1 MLTVIEA
8 YSIPIIIALL
18 IGLAAAFWALRNRQD
33 KVLGEEPATRVE
45 APTPSPAAAPPAP
58 APVPPPPPLVQS
70 QPTLGALPLPTEE
83 IPVVVDPVES
93 ASSDTLTTMKGV
105 GPKFAA
111 RLNEEGITRF
121 DQLASLS
128 EAEVAA
134 LDERMGA
141 FRGRL
146 VRDRVIEQASYL
158 ARGDRAG
165 FETTF
170 GKLGSA

>member
-33 KVLGEEPATRVE
+33 KVLGDEPATRVE
-45 APTPSPAAAPPAP
+45 APRPSPAAPPPGPAPAPPAP
-58 APVPPPPPLVQS
+58 PLVQP

-83 IPVVVDPVES
+83 IPLVTVPGTDALP
-93 ASSDTLTTMKGV
+93 DTLTTMKGV
-105 GPKFAA
+105 GPKFAT

-128 EAEVAA
+128 DADVAA

-158 ARGDRAG
+158 ARDDRAG
-165 FETTF
+165 FEATF